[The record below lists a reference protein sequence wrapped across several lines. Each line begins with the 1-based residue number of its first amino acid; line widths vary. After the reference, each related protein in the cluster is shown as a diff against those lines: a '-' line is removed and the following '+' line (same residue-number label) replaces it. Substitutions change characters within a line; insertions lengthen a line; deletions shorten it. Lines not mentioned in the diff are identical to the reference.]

1 MFLGMHCTYLKTKK
15 NIQMKKIEFSSGN
28 VYADLGD
35 SQAKEMLVKARLAF
49 KIGEIIKQRHLTQ
62 VEAAALLGITQPKLS
77 GLLRGQFRGISE
89 AKMLECLNRLGRDVQ
104 IVIGKRA
111 RSAVGGHTSVV
122 FA

>member
-1 MFLGMHCTYLKTKK
+1 
-15 NIQMKKIEFSSGN
+15 MKKIEMSSGN

-49 KIGEIIKQRHLTQ
+49 KIGEIIQQRHLTQ

-111 RSAVGGHTSVV
+111 RSTVGGHTSVV